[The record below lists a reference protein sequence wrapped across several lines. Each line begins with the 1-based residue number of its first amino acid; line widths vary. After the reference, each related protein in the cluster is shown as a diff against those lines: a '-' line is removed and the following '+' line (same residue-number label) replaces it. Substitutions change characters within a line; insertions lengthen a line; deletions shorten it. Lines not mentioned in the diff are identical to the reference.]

1 MLPQRVVGN
10 DSDSGFGKSDVIEEC
25 KRQSGA
31 GGQIKGKG
39 SVGVAMCVFPE
50 DNCSALSQEA

>member
-1 MLPQRVVGN
+1 MGY

-39 SVGVAMCVFPE
+39 SGGVAMCVFPE
-50 DNCSALSQEA
+50 DNCCALSQEA